1 MIQPMA
7 IRSEHMYSGSKPVRD
22 PKYLQWIKRQASV
35 VSGFGP
41 CDPCHTG
48 PHATGQKSSD
58 LSAIPLTRRE
68 HDQFDADPRGFAELH
83 GLDIPNLILQFN
95 ELYAQQ
101 TELREKYA

>member
-7 IRSEHMYSGSKPVRD
+7 VRSERMYCGSRPVRD
-22 PKYLQWIKRQASV
+22 PKYLRYIRRQASV
-35 VSGFGP
+35 VSRFGG

-58 LSAIPLTRRE
+58 LTAIPLTRKE

-83 GLDIPNLILQFN
+83 GLDIPALIREFN
-95 ELYAQQ
+95 EMYDSKM
-101 TELREKYA
+101 EKIA